1 MTDPDDAFPHRTP
14 SENDETVTTTPQP
27 PRHGLLGGLA
37 TLLGTHTGNQ
47 FGAAIGAS
55 AFPVIGPVGVVAVRQ
70 LVAATLLMILARPRI
85 RRLTWPQWWPILL
98 LAGVFAV
105 MNLSLYT
112 AIDRIGLGLAITL
125 EFLGPLAVALIGAR
139 GVIELGCAL
148 GAAVGVYVL
157 VLPGPSTDWLGIALA
172 LVAGGCWAAYI
183 ILSRLVGGRLSGL
196 QAPALAT
203 SISALGYL
211 PVVVVLALGGRLDLR
226 SVAAAGC
233 AGLLCSAVPY
243 AMDLIVLRTM
253 SARLFGVVMSINPP
267 LAALTG
273 WLILGQQLHRHEW
286 VGIAIIAVINAV
298 AVATAGRRSPVRET
312 EPTAGLV
319 GLRDATME
327 AAAAGGP
334 AGR

>member
-1 MTDPDDAFPHRTP
+1 MDLVPTTSPTP
-14 SENDETVTTTPQP
+14 
-27 PRHGLLGGLA
+27 RRGLLAGLA

-47 FGAAIGAS
+47 VGAAVGAT
-55 AFPVIGPVGVVAVRQ
+55 AFSVLGPLGVVAVRQ

-125 EFLGPLAVALIGAR
+125 EFLGPLTVALIGAR
-139 GVIELGCAL
+139 GVVELGCAL

-157 VLPGPSTDWLGIALA
+157 VLPGPSTDWWGIALA
-172 LVAGGCWAAYI
+172 LLAGVCWAAYI
-183 ILSRLVGGRLSGL
+183 VLSRLVGGRLSGL

-211 PVVVVLALGGRLDLR
+211 PVVVVFAVTGRLTPG
-226 SVAAAGC
+226 SVAAAAC

-253 SARLFGVVMSINPP
+253 PARLFGVVMSINPP

-273 WLILGQQLHRHEW
+273 WLILGQQLHRHEV
-286 VGIAIIAVINAV
+286 VGIVIIAVINAI
-298 AVATAGRRSPVRET
+298 AVTAAGRRAPGRATGPSTVVGGVPDAGASIVRS
-312 EPTAGLV
+312 GV
-319 GLRDATME
+319 
-327 AAAAGGP
+327 P
-334 AGR
+334 ADR